1 MADINSNIKV
11 NIDTS
16 DALAQLKLLQQQIS
30 AFQQAMRN
38 AGAQNASA
46 AAAMQQNL
54 ITSINAT
61 GKFRANVQTIKT
73 SAESF
78 TESLEKNKFSIGEYF
93 RYAGGASKTFG
104 KLFKSEYATITQV
117 AKERVKELQT
127 QYIKLGRDA
136 TGAMKAIAVKP
147 LSLDMANLATKTQI
161 AAQKQQLF
169 NQLMT
174 QGSTSLLNFGKNTQW
189 AGRQLMVGF
198 TIPLTMMGSAAA
210 KAYMQIEQ
218 ASVKFRRVYGDM
230 NTTTEEANKMVR
242 SVQSLANEF
251 TKYGVAVADTMDM
264 AAQAA
269 AMGKTGADLI
279 AQINN
284 AAKLSILG
292 GVDQTKA
299 LETTISLT
307 NAFGVAA
314 EDLGKNIDFLNAVE
328 NQTTLSIDD
337 LTTAIPKAAPVVK
350 QLGGD
355 VKDLAFFMTAM
366 KEGGI
371 NASEG
376 ANAIKSGLASL
387 INPSEKA
394 SKFLQGF
401 GINVKGIVEADKGN
415 LKKTV
420 VDFAKALDTLDPL
433 NRARAIEQMFGKF
446 QFSRLSTLFQN
457 VIAEGSQASQVAELS
472 KNSAE
477 ELAILSERE
486 MKKISDSPM
495 FKFQKSMQ
503 DMQAKLAPV
512 GEAFLKAITPIIEF
526 VSKILDGFN
535 NLGEGTK
542 NFVSMLVLAVAGIGP
557 VLLMTFGLIANGV
570 ANIMKLFTNM
580 KGFIN
585 KTTKPSDILG
595 EQTSYM
601 TTEQLK
607 GAAVA
612 ASLDQ
617 AHAKLRQTFTSEKAA
632 LDELTRSYRQAV
644 EAQQQYSG
652 VPGIPT
658 GNPNAVPKRYANGVS
673 MVPGPRGA
681 GDIIPALLS
690 PGEAVIP
697 AKHAQKY
704 APVIAGM
711 VAGNL
716 PGFET
721 GTTGI
726 GMRQSTIGPLNQKQT
741 EGILRTGKTLKE
753 ISDEVYA
760 GPYGAVPPEHYVR
773 QIEPTSGHSFP
784 AFQVG
789 GIYEKADGSQV
800 FVKPQMDLTSAL
812 AEVRGT
818 QIARDAHQLT
828 TPMQKI
834 VAMMDPTDPEGMRK
848 FIALE
853 SPLNEQIAKMSTS
866 FTKGQYFKQLV
877 ASLLRGD
884 KDLGIGNLGGD
895 ILADVGTAG
904 VFQTASGKRKLGGS
918 INSMEEQAII
928 NLLGVKGGAKK
939 FFAES
944 TAEIAKSMTPAEYDA
959 AMKAE
964 IQSVMP
970 RLQTTIAGF
979 GNLNPEEKAAY
990 ANMQQRLQAGMSVD
1004 WGKYQVMHSA
1014 VPPKKYALGGIAGYE
1029 EGTTGVKKESDY
1041 TTEELYKLLNIQET
1055 HAFGE
1060 MNIKDPRVQ
1069 AQLQKQFKE
1078 STPEDFNK
1086 FKVLSNL
1093 TISLPGKLNQ
1103 LIKETSSGV
1112 SGTMFGQAY
1121 NALRGKL
1128 SKTAKMSGIKNLSDS
1143 QSLED
1148 IIGTKF
1154 AGEPLIKDSI
1164 FARIVEQNINE
1175 QTANTSS
1182 IGAAANLIWE
1192 RTKQVG
1198 TVRPKRDGLDAP
1210 RWNDLIRT
1218 MLQNDELVLVPG
1230 SEKGFPVANTPFGG
1244 RFGRIKA
1251 DGIGSSKTAE
1261 GRALRKLAQDAA
1273 NAWARSGNKTTPLP
1287 SVQDNNGNM
1296 VPLTWRDNSAKPGS
1310 FSTDD
1315 FAAYDDTSKKYAS
1328 ELSFAPGGLDVLK
1341 NLKFFAAGGMVP
1353 GYAGGT
1359 SNVGPTGKPKASVFD
1374 IDDTLLDLSAW
1385 MENFKAEN
1393 AKLPEGQK
1401 KKWYKE
1407 VAKDPKGIPAGLA
1420 ALKAA
1425 QLRGNKILLMTAR
1438 PEANDP
1444 YTLETLQKLGIDMNG
1459 VKLIS
1464 RRDRDFRKPE
1474 QMKYDKTSKYMKYYD
1489 IEEFYDDMPLNRSAV
1504 SLLGINAINPLKL
1517 AKGGII
1523 PGKVDSKEDK
1533 DTKFARS
1540 YYKTVLAYA
1549 DWMDGKGTEEQYEA
1563 LRIKNNIMMSQIPDD
1578 YWTDSPEEI
1587 RADVRTKWAT
1597 DFPGLKLAK
1606 GGIIPG
1612 KVDSKEDKDT
1622 KFARSYYKTVLAY
1635 ADWMDGK
1642 GTEEQ
1647 YEALRIKNN
1656 IMMSQIPDDYW
1667 TDSPEEIRADV
1678 RTKWATD
1685 FPGLKLAKGTPRVL
1699 DAIEQQ
1705 FPGAF
1710 TQLPKSR
1717 MMQYNEDATKPEANK
1732 KVFTSSRLKSFKFE
1746 DWNRTYDLDELAQI
1760 ATMITQGEFSDIGKS
1775 VYSKKTGKYKRIGL
1789 PTFDDLLVNG
1799 KPILGELPGYQK
1811 YSLGYEGEEV
1821 YAGIARN
1828 RIAMLQ
1834 SLQEWI
1840 YADDWGKDA
1849 KDFTVNNIPAKQFF
1863 KGLSLN
1869 EYRVPGQK
1877 TKPKPYF
1884 LANGVFSVPGP
1895 KGAGDVVPAMLS
1907 PGEAVIPADRAAQ
1920 HRGLIKGMIAGNLP
1934 GYAKGT
1940 IIPGYVHGEDEVKRI
1955 PGMPASAVTVTSFDA
1970 DNQAMLA
1977 EQSKVVALE
1986 EALVA
1991 KKKDL
1996 TRLTREQIEEQMI
2009 SEDESYEKLI
2019 AKRREFAAKL
2029 AMTDEERLKQ
2039 QENEKQILEKEEVW
2053 MEKKGVEEKKQS
2065 GLSKAFTRTK
2075 FTGRVQGAMY
2085 GATAAAGAVSAMGGP
2100 IGEAAGA
2107 ALPAIGAMT
2116 SAMSMIPGPA
2126 GMVVGGLMAVVAI
2139 SAQLDAHFKALRDA
2153 SAKSTT
2159 AMGASVEAMKKLSE
2173 FAKTV
2178 GSREIMDKR
2187 RADAA
2192 TGMFYV
2198 KPGKQTF
2205 GESYMQSESGKE
2217 LATATT
2223 EAIRVGDVKA
2233 AAALVTSQMGTAIA
2247 SGILSPEQA
2256 RSVVANLAKQIKS
2269 TSFAI
2274 DINAKISSL
2283 FGPDKTPLTVAK
2295 NSIKLSMD
2303 ALNVVV
2309 GNKPGKYGSG
2319 NEAATGGGAVNSAM
2333 LAALNTI
2340 QTNLDAIALN
2350 PKSTPEE
2357 IAAATAAAQTATE
2370 QVYTTTEIQAGTNR
2384 DNVAAAARDAANA
2397 KYKDTSDAKLV
2408 EELVNKIQSNNFENV
2423 YEYSEPAP
2431 ITGIVEAT
2439 KIGTTGFTDTEEI
2452 FLTNLLT
2459 SGMVS
2464 PTNMKT
2470 ATNMNIS
2477 GEDLVPLLK
2486 TNAKATDTLLGIAGS
2501 SGKTPEE
2508 QLAFIQKQKGLSSE
2522 ELEARASALTTTG
2535 ATTGAYFMDV
2545 TSKKKISDYYESD
2558 EGIKRAKIIDKQ
2570 YKALQGKKTITLE
2583 TVLKTVGTNPVME
2596 AALKSGD
2603 FNKYFS
2609 KLKDKKNKVIFTTQ
2623 FNSLMN
2629 LGADELGGAIK
2640 TWLTTARPNFDFSKM
2655 TDQQI
2660 VSKFQVKYAAY
2671 EANRVTEAGTM
2682 VDNTTNPEENNTEAA
2697 AKESSWLDEYVK
2709 TARDAGKATQALTTG
2724 FADSGAAL
2732 KKFGAAAPKLNGLFT
2747 QLKAAGASN
2756 DIIQAALGGDE
2767 ATTKALIDTKT
2778 GKLKAGAKQILKG
2791 INLAVLQQKEIDW
2804 LGLNDAEKK
2813 QKYNDMYNAN
2823 LEVLKIEEDE
2833 INKRYDDRIKAL
2845 DTINTLNERNS
2856 AQQQSTLTL
2865 ADALAKG
2872 DIAAAARAALE
2883 KRKQNTSFALED
2895 QKKNLEL
2902 ARTLEL
2908 SKLVVDINGVQMT
2921 RVEIEEQVKVRAE
2934 AITKAKAEE
2943 LEKMI
2948 RIGQLAQKDYAAV
2961 VNPVKKA
2968 TGGLIMPKGY
2978 AYGGGI
2984 YGTDTVPAML
2994 TPGEF
2999 VVKKSAVDA
3008 IGIDKLNTINS
3019 GNTPSDSVYNYS
3031 INVNVASGAD
3041 ANDIAKAVMTQI
3053 RQTESQRVRSN
3064 TY

>member
-136 TGAMKAIAVKP
+136 NGAMKAIAVKP
-147 LSLDMANLATKTQI
+147 LSLDMTNLATKTQI

-198 TIPLTMMGSAAA
+198 TIPLTLMGSAAS
-210 KAYMQIEQ
+210 KAYMQIEA

-230 NTTTEEANKMVR
+230 NTTTEEANKMVK

-292 GVDQTKA
+292 GVDQNKA

-337 LTTAIPKAAPVVK
+337 LTTAIPKAAPVVR

-557 VLLMTFGLIANGV
+557 ILLMTFGLIANGV

-595 EQTSYM
+595 EQTQYM
-601 TTEQLK
+601 TTEQLR

-617 AHAKLRQTFTSEKAA
+617 AHVKLRQTFTSEKAA

-681 GDIIPALLS
+681 GDIVPALLS

-716 PGFET
+716 PGFES
-721 GTTGI
+721 GTTGV
-726 GMRQSTIGPLNQKQT
+726 GMRQSTIGPLTQKQT

-760 GPYGAVPPEHYVR
+760 GPYGKVPAEHYVR

-812 AEVRGT
+812 AEIRGT

-928 NLLGVKGGAKK
+928 NLLGVKGGAKR

-944 TAEIAKSMTPAEYDA
+944 TSDIASKMSPAEYSA
-959 AMKAE
+959 SMKAE
-964 IQSVMP
+964 IQAVMP
-970 RLQTTIAGF
+970 RLQATIASF
-979 GNLNPEEKAAY
+979 GNLSPEEKAAY
-990 ANMQQRLQAGMSVD
+990 ANMQQRLQAGMGVD

-1014 VPPKKYALGGIAGYE
+1014 VKPKSYNLGTPGIGLEKSILAQ
-1029 EGTTGVKKESDY
+1029 ESHLQGAMDV
-1041 TTEELYKLLNIQET
+1041 N
-1055 HAFGE
+1055 
-1060 MNIKDPRVQ
+1060 DPQVF
-1069 AQLQKQFKE
+1069 AQLQKVYGPNVTPEQFK
-1078 STPEDFNK
+1078 DFEI
-1086 FKVLSNL
+1086 LGNL
-1093 TISLPGKLNQ
+1093 TMTLPGKVNQ
-1103 LIKETSSGV
+1103 MLKNGGMQSANFL
-1112 SGTMFGQAY
+1112 MAY
-1121 NALRGKL
+1121 NSLRGKL
-1128 SKTAKMSGIKNLSDS
+1128 SKTALRAGVKDLNAS
-1143 QSLED
+1143 QTIED
-1148 IIGTKF
+1148 MIGTSAAKVPMVTDPSL
-1154 AGEPLIKDSI
+1154 ALASKNTLSEASI
-1164 FARIVEQNINE
+1164 INGP
-1175 QTANTSS
+1175 
-1182 IGAAANLIWE
+1182 IGAAAILIFE
-1192 RTKQVG
+1192 RMKQVG
-1198 TVRPKRDGLDAP
+1198 TLRSKFDNVDGLSQQEII
-1210 RWNDLIRT
+1210 LG
-1218 MLQNDELVLVPG
+1218 MLKRKE
-1230 SEKGFPVANTPFGG
+1230 VAFNATGTSIDTPFGARLG
-1244 RFGRIKA
+1244 RWNMDPF
-1251 DGIGSSKTAE
+1251 GSSKGTAE
-1261 GRALRKLAQDAA
+1261 DLAIRKQAQEASR
-1273 NAWARSGNKTTPLP
+1273 AWALAGNFDAPMPTIMDSSGKLRTMGLRS
-1287 SVQDNNGNM
+1287 
-1296 VPLTWRDNSAKPGS
+1296 NSAKPGAIG
-1310 FSTDD
+1310 D
-1315 FAAYDDTSKKYAS
+1315 ALGIVGYDKSKKGFEGNLSLSSNGAKGLS
-1328 ELSFAPGGLDVLK
+1328 ETLGIKIPGFAKGGIIS
-1341 NLKFFAAGGMVP
+1341 
-1353 GYAGGT
+1353 GYANGMA
-1359 SNVGPTGKPKASVFD
+1359 NVGPTGKPKASVFD
-1374 IDDTLLDLSAW
+1374 IDDTLLDLSGW

-1393 AKLPEGQK
+1393 DKLPEGQK

-1407 VAKDPKGIPAGLA
+1407 VAKDPKGLTAGIN

-1425 QLRGNKILLMTAR
+1425 QIRGNKILLMTAR
-1438 PEANDP
+1438 PTVNDP

-1464 RRDRDFRKPE
+1464 RRDKDYRKPE
-1474 QMKYDKTSKYMKYYD
+1474 QMKYDKTSAYMKYYD
-1489 IEEFYDDMPLNRSAV
+1489 IEEFYDDMPKTRGAV

-1517 AKGGII
+1517 AGGTTGVLPQGFSAMPTQAEKDAQIAFI
-1523 PGKVDSKEDK
+1523 QNSPLAQLQRGDALASLVSKS
-1533 DTKFARS
+1533 TI
-1540 YYKTVLAYA
+1540 
-1549 DWMDGKGTEEQYEA
+1549 GKGNQMFRVPTIRQNEELATKKVGDIIDIGNRFTSIADQSQLQAIGMTAAGKLNTGNRERAVNTILKLVAGYDMPG
-1563 LRIKNNIMMSQIPDD
+1563 IMNHSSYNPD
-1578 YWTDSPEEI
+1578 YKKQAFGEKAGAEYPFQSEGVLP
-1587 RADVRTKWAT
+1587 
-1597 DFPGLKLAK
+1597 PGLKGKITGISNGIPKIIEVLIMQLAKGGFIPGYSGGTPGAVPAPQEALLSRLGQYRSQVIGSDTYSNEAGTVAYKDRSLTKYESVLKLHRDGQYTEAYKTAMDLFEYLASIDEKRVVHPGLQKNGLKMEQVYPDLYAYEDAIAAFKKGGGTEKVIEWEETLPIELAK

-1612 KVDSKEDKDT
+1612 
-1622 KFARSYYKTVLAY
+1622 Y
-1635 ADWMDGK
+1635 AK
-1642 GTEEQ
+1642 
-1647 YEALRIKNN
+1647 
-1656 IMMSQIPDDYW
+1656 
-1667 TDSPEEIRADV
+1667 
-1678 RTKWATD
+1678 
-1685 FPGLKLAKGTPRVL
+1685 
-1699 DAIEQQ
+1699 
-1705 FPGAF
+1705 
-1710 TQLPKSR
+1710 
-1717 MMQYNEDATKPEANK
+1717 
-1732 KVFTSSRLKSFKFE
+1732 
-1746 DWNRTYDLDELAQI
+1746 
-1760 ATMITQGEFSDIGKS
+1760 
-1775 VYSKKTGKYKRIGL
+1775 
-1789 PTFDDLLVNG
+1789 
-1799 KPILGELPGYQK
+1799 
-1811 YSLGYEGEEV
+1811 
-1821 YAGIARN
+1821 
-1828 RIAMLQ
+1828 
-1834 SLQEWI
+1834 
-1840 YADDWGKDA
+1840 
-1849 KDFTVNNIPAKQFF
+1849 
-1863 KGLSLN
+1863 
-1869 EYRVPGQK
+1869 
-1877 TKPKPYF
+1877 
-1884 LANGVFSVPGP
+1884 GVFSVPGP

-1940 IIPGYVHGEDEVKRI
+1940 IIPGYKYGKDNV
-1955 PGMPASAVTVTSFDA
+1955 PGNVPGGGFFSADSESLV
-1970 DNQAMLA
+1970 L

-1991 KKKDL
+1991 KKENV
-1996 TRLTREQIEEQMI
+1996 TRLTREQIQEQMSLEDDSYRLLLEEQQ
-2009 SEDESYEKLI
+2009 KLKMK
-2019 AKRREFAAKL
+2019 AVLTE
-2029 AMTDEERLKQ
+2029 EERKQ
-2039 QENEKQILEKEEVW
+2039 LQKNDEQILQKEEIF
-2053 MEKKGVEEKKQS
+2053 KNDKNVEEKKQS
-2065 GLSKAFTRTK
+2065 GLSKLFTRSK

-2116 SAMSMIPGPA
+2116 GAMSMIPGPA

-2153 SAKSTT
+2153 AAKSTT

-2187 RADAA
+2187 RADAG
-2192 TGMFYV
+2192 TGLFYV

-2223 EAIRVGDVKA
+2223 DAIRVGDVKA

-2274 DINAKISSL
+2274 NINAKISSL
-2283 FGPDKTPLTVAK
+2283 FGPDGTPLTVAK

-2309 GNKPGKYGSG
+2309 GNKPGKYDDA
-2319 NEAATGGGAVNSAM
+2319 NQAAAGGGAVNSAM

-2370 QVYTTTEIQAGTNR
+2370 QVYTTTEVQAGTNR
-2384 DNVAAAARDAANA
+2384 NNVAAAARDAANA

-2408 EELVNKIQSNNFENV
+2408 EELVNTIQNKNLTTR
-2423 YEYSEPAP
+2423 YEYNDKTEKYDKKVT
-2431 ITGIVEAT
+2431 TGIS
-2439 KIGTTGFTDTEEI
+2439 DTEEI
-2452 FLTNLLT
+2452 FLTNMIT
-2459 SGMVS
+2459 SGIIS

-2470 ATNMNIS
+2470 ATNMNIN
-2477 GEDLVPLLK
+2477 GADLVPLLK

-2508 QLAFIQKQKGLSSE
+2508 QLAFIQKQKGLSSK
-2522 ELEARASALTTTG
+2522 ELGARASALTTTG
-2535 ATTGAYFMDV
+2535 ATTGAYFMDD

-2558 EGIKRAKIIDKQ
+2558 TLVKGDTATGIEKAKKIDKQ

-2583 TVLKTVGTNPVME
+2583 TVLKTVGTNPLME
-2596 AALKSGD
+2596 NALKSGD

-2629 LGADELGGAIK
+2629 LGTPELAGPIKAWLSEKGRMSELMNFRGNDAD
-2640 TWLTTARPNFDFSKM
+2640 
-2655 TDQQI
+2655 I
-2660 VSKFQVKYAAY
+2660 VSHFRVEYSAY

-2682 VDNTTNPEENNTEAA
+2682 VDNTVNPEGNNNEPA
-2697 AKESSWLDEYVK
+2697 AKESSWLDQYVK

-2767 ATTKALIDTKT
+2767 ATTKALIDVKT
-2778 GKLKAGAKQILKG
+2778 GKLKAGAKQILAG
-2791 INLAVLQQKEIDW
+2791 INLAIRQQKEIDW
-2804 LGLNDAEKK
+2804 LGLTSAEKK
-2813 QKYNDMYNAN
+2813 QKYNDMYNAD
-2823 LEVLKIEEDE
+2823 LEVLKISEDE

-2883 KRKQNTSFALED
+2883 KRKQDTSFALED

-2921 RVEIEEQVKVRAE
+2921 RAEVEEKIRINAE
-2934 AITKAKAEE
+2934 AITKAKATE
-2943 LEKMI
+2943 LELGI
-2948 RIGQLAQKDYAAV
+2948 RIGQLAEREYSAV

-3019 GNTPSDSVYNYS
+3019 GNMPSDSVYNYS
-3031 INVNVASGAD
+3031 INVNVATGAD
-3041 ANDIAKAVMTQI
+3041 ANDIARTVMTQI